1 MRRYLTVFG
10 LLAALGGC
18 AGMLDPY
25 QREGTWSPAGT
36 NDDNLRAMVVNPVDL
51 QHGTGA
57 NDSVGVIAA
66 TAVNRLRNDNVKTL
80 PSAGISGIA
89 SGAGSGGQGGSGGG
103 GGAGAGVT
111 Q

>member
-18 AGMLDPY
+18 AGLLDPY
-25 QREGTWSPAGT
+25 EREGTWSPNGT

-57 NDSVGVIAA
+57 PDADSL
-66 TAVNRLRNDNVKTL
+66 VN
-80 PSAGISGIA
+80 PS
-89 SGAGSGGQGGSGGG
+89 
-103 GGAGAGVT
+103 
-111 Q
+111 